1 MKGKSNIKLSNN
13 QKIEESITNP
23 IGINNESQRAK
34 LNARQGSNQGAIA
47 NQHVN
52 VNQIAIQG
60 EIANQGAKSNS
71 KNSTISGGF
80 LKKSKSKK
88 E

>member
-23 IGINNESQRAK
+23 ISVNNESQRVK
-34 LNARQGSNQGAIA
+34 LNARQGFSQGAIT
-47 NQHVN
+47 NQRVN
-52 VNQIAIQG
+52 VNQIAIKG
-60 EIANQGAKSNS
+60 EIANQDAKSNS